1 MPNVYEN
8 REMIGLKNAS
18 MMESIMRLCALR
30 FQVLK
35 SA

>member
-1 MPNVYEN
+1 MS
-8 REMIGLKNAS
+8 MKIGNDQFKNAS
-18 MMESIMRLCALR
+18 MTESIMRLCALR